1 VSRWYRAYAG
11 TVTDAKL
18 AEAALIANVSRSV
31 SIAAWHCLLESAAE
45 RNNCGSYETSA
56 RRVAVILC
64 EPPSSI
70 ETLLQAFDE
79 LGLIGDGAVK
89 AWSKRQ
95 FQSDGS
101 AERVKR
107 YRENRKAQG
116 LAPQWQPTKELRQK
130 IYDRDGNACVYCG
143 SDDDLTID
151 HKTPEMHGG
160 DHSSDNLQT
169 ACRRCNAQK
178 RDLTHKEYVAR
189 LAGNGG
195 VTLPKRPHKQ
205 RTEANT
211 ETEERSPSGDSSSGD
226 EPPLAIEEVFQG
238 YQKLASDLG
247 LSVPRD
253 LTPERRQIIRFR
265 TKQYPL
271 DDFRTVFA
279 KCRDSPFLRGD
290 KGRTPLTFDW
300 IFKKGNFQKTLE
312 GNYD

>member
-64 EPPSSI
+64 EPPATI
-70 ETLLQAFDE
+70 EALLQAFDE
-79 LGLIGDGAVK
+79 LGLIGDGAVT
-89 AWSKRQ
+89 AWKKRQ
-95 FQSDGS
+95 FQSDADPTA
-101 AERVKR
+101 AERQRRKR
-107 YRENRKAQG
+107 E
-116 LAPQWQPTKELRQK
+116 
-130 IYDRDGNACVYCG
+130 RDKQ
-143 SDDDLTID
+143 S
-151 HKTPEMHGG
+151 
-160 DHSSDNLQT
+160 
-169 ACRRCNAQK
+169 
-178 RDLTHKEYVAR
+178 
-189 LAGNGG
+189 GNGH
-195 VTLPKRPHKQ
+195 VTRDSQPPE
-205 RTEANT
+205 TEANT
-211 ETEERSPSGDSSSGD
+211 ETEEGSPSGDSSSGD
-226 EPPLAIEEVFQG
+226 ERPLAIEEVFQG